1 MNNIALLEEK
11 NGALRHIHPLY
22 VNFVG
27 VKVFWGVGEKT
38 YLTGTIN
45 IRLNIGFNNGLNIGL
60 DIGFAIWVPY
70 RVQYWVQYWIE
81 YFLTVIY

>member
-27 VKVFWGVGEKT
+27 VKVFWGVGENI
-38 YLTGTIN
+38 YLAGSIN
-45 IRLNIGFNNGLNIGL
+45 IRFNIGLNIAFNIGF
-60 DIGFAIWVPY
+60 
-70 RVQYWVQYWIE
+70 QYWVQY
-81 YFLTVIY
+81 